1 MIKFF
6 RHIRQNLIMEN
17 NMGKYF
23 KYAIGEI
30 LLVVIG
36 ILIALQINNWNEVR
50 KSENNKQKLMI
61 ALKKEF
67 LINKKNLE
75 KHSLGL
81 HKNNSQLNKVINYSA
96 GTIDLPIDSLRLYA
110 SNLTYETRLSMLN
123 SVLEEALSA
132 SKFEMLNDSLKQTL
146 SLLKDFLTSRND
158 LSKMGGDIIYNKNG
172 LNTDFMLNLNAF
184 KENNNER
191 FYVQPPISMHPDF
204 IKSDVEFI
212 NYIKSSKTYE
222 KLHQAYYFSKL
233 DEVWITFG
241 LLGLTNQTINLL
253 ERELKDND

>member
-23 KYAIGEI
+23 KYTIGEI

-67 LINKKNLE
+67 LINKKTLE

-123 SVLEEALSA
+123 SVLEEAISP
-132 SKFEMLNDSLKQTL
+132 SKFEMLSDSLKQTL

-158 LSKMGGDIIYNKNG
+158 LSKIGVDILYNKNG
-172 LNTDFMLNLNAF
+172 LNTDFMLTINAF